1 MQDYRNDIKQAIEVL
16 KRGGVI
22 LYPTDTVWGI
32 GCDATRSDAVKK
44 VFEIKRRA
52 DSKALITLMSNTAML
67 ERYVDDVPD
76 VAFELIDVA
85 TTPLTIVYDKGI
97 NLAPEL
103 LADDGSIGVRISTER
118 FSSSLCREFRRPI
131 VSTSANISG
140 QPTPRTFTEISDKIK
155 AAVDYVCTSR
165 QEETDDSHKPSSVIK
180 LSNNGQ
186 IKILRK

>member
-140 QPTPRTFTEISDKIK
+140 QPTPRTFTEISDEIK

>member
-140 QPTPRTFTEISDKIK
+140 QPTPRTFAEISDEIK

>member
-1 MQDYRNDIKQAIEVL
+1 
-16 KRGGVI
+16 
-22 LYPTDTVWGI
+22 
-32 GCDATRSDAVKK
+32 
-44 VFEIKRRA
+44 
-52 DSKALITLMSNTAML
+52 
-67 ERYVDDVPD
+67 
-76 VAFELIDVA
+76 
-85 TTPLTIVYDKGI
+85 
-97 NLAPEL
+97 

-140 QPTPRTFTEISDKIK
+140 QPTPRTFAEISDEIK

>member
-1 MQDYRNDIKQAIEVL
+1 MQDYRIDIKQAIEVL

-140 QPTPRTFTEISDKIK
+140 QPTPRTFTEISDEIK

>member
-85 TTPLTIVYDKGI
+85 TTPLTIVYDRGI

-140 QPTPRTFTEISDKIK
+140 QPTPRTFAEISDEIK